1 MPVGKDPG
9 KRHFYLSLAKSALR
23 IGACAFAAIL
33 ATDTA
38 LAMAVLAWGLLSA
51 EVVGILEEL

>member
-9 KRHFYLSLAKSALR
+9 RRHFYMSMVKSALR
-23 IGACAFAAIL
+23 IGSCAFAAIL

-38 LAMAVLAWGLLSA
+38 IAVSILAWGLLSA

>member
-23 IGACAFAAIL
+23 IGACAFAAIF
-33 ATDTA
+33 ATDI
-38 LAMAVLAWGLLSA
+38 AMAVLAWGLLGA

>member
-9 KRHFYLSLAKSALR
+9 RRHFYMSMIKSALR
-23 IGACAFAAIL
+23 IGACAFAAIF
-33 ATDTA
+33 ATDI
-38 LAMAVLAWGLLSA
+38 AMAVLAWGLLGA

>member
-23 IGACAFAAIL
+23 IGACAFAVVY
-33 ATDTA
+33 TFDF
-38 LAMAVLAWGLLSA
+38 AVTILAWGLLGA
-51 EVVGILEEL
+51 EMIGIAEEL